1 MYYYEKDYIMRL
13 IHGIARTLARILFGK
28 DEENGEEIASV
39 MSRAVHEKDDYF
51 RRMIDAGDIN
61 KAEDRLFEMIESS
74 AWAEKEM
81 AALVLS
87 FYDHANSKPDEFLAA
102 AGFSREEIISG
113 LTDAMKALGMEIPE
127 YLRI

>member
-13 IHGIARTLARILFGK
+13 IHGIARVLARLLFGK
-28 DEENGEEIASV
+28 DEEIGEDVAAV
-39 MSRAVHEKDDYF
+39 MSKITRENDDYLH
-51 RRMIDAGDIN
+51 RMIDAGDIN
-61 KAEDRLFEMIESS
+61 TAEDRLFEMIESS
-74 AWAEKEM
+74 AWDPKEM

-87 FYDHANSKPDEFLAA
+87 FYDHANSKPDEFLAS

-113 LTDAMKALGMEIPE
+113 LSDAMKALGMEIPE

>member
-13 IHGIARTLARILFGK
+13 IHGIARALAKILFGK
-28 DEENGEEIASV
+28 DEETGDEIAAV
-39 MSRAVHEKDDYF
+39 MSKSAREKGDYLHSL
-51 RRMIDAGDIN
+51 IDAGDIN
-61 KAEDRLFEMIESS
+61 TAEDRLFEMIESS
-74 AWAEKEM
+74 AWGEKEM

-87 FYDHANSKPDEFLAA
+87 FYDHANSKSDEFLAS

-113 LTDAMKALGMEIPE
+113 LSDAMKALGMEIPE